1 MSSFI
6 SVLLAFS
13 IAGLALGIIS
23 PNFLLGKFIN
33 NPTRGFVLKTFG
45 SLFILLLVASII
57 AGKNKEKSEEPG
69 SEVKNSS
76 IESCSNF
83 KVSQVYN
90 KEGNGPQDPRVF
102 AFSVNMD
109 LSKEECWNRLKDHA
123 KEIHNDNMTYFHI
136 FYTSKDIGRYDFY
149 NKKLPKEIIAVLQ
162 ANMAQAV
169 FIVDPENYNRK
180 MKTFKIW
187 CSYDCKK

>member
-6 SVLLAFS
+6 SVLLAVS
-13 IAGLALGIIS
+13 IAGLVLGIIS
-23 PNFLLGKFIN
+23 PNFLLGKLIS

-90 KEGNGPQDPRVF
+90 KESNGPQDPRII

-109 LSKEECWNRLKDHA
+109 LNKEGCWNRLKDHA
-123 KEIHNDNMTYFHI
+123 KEIHNENLTYFHI
-136 FYTSKDIGRYDFY
+136 FYTYKDIRRYDFY

-169 FIVDPENYNRK
+169 FTVDPENYKGN
-180 MKTFKIW
+180 MKSFKIW